1 MAQLKVT
8 VVQKVEV
15 TPNKME
21 NDPPN
26 DFHPPKNGNRPQINL
41 YYPKFS

>member
-21 NDPPN
+21 TDPN
-26 DFHPPKNGNRPQINL
+26 DFYRPKNGKSPQYN
-41 YYPKFS
+41 

>member
-21 NDPPN
+21 TDPKR
-26 DFHPPKNGNRPQINL
+26 FLPPKKWKKSPI
-41 YYPKFS
+41 